1 MADYSFSILTA
12 GGGTAVISEDPG
24 GGGAWLDDF
33 VDYPKAFGKIYEE
46 GKKVSTSW
54 HGLFPQGLERFPVL
68 GCFEHQVLSFWTQVL
83 RDRLLA
89 ENLIEMEKP
98 EEIVLSGR
106 PLDTNRIADC
116 LFDPGLFEHTLAL
129 AAKDRGIKVAG
140 QAVRQSSGEKPV
152 RLGAVRAAYASLAD
166 RLRGARLGGEPD
178 NCESI
183 LISRQAASRLG
194 RAFLDRLE
202 RRARVVVTEAD
213 LLAGRVS
220 LYELA
225 AGHLSPGRRMSEHRG
240 LWKLFDNT
248 TVEAWGGRF
257 ICGGHDY
264 APIARAAV
272 GGMLAR
278 HAWME
283 MFRQQLLEEYLRRHR
298 PKSLLALYDH
308 GLCEAQLVE
317 VCRRRGIRTVTLQHG
332 LANRGAAGYLPIM
345 SDTFACWGRAE
356 REALIAQGADLK
368 KLTVTGF
375 PGFDGCWAPRR
386 ERVPRKPYRALVA
399 TQGVQASVG
408 WHFAMTPTP
417 RLVEK
422 IMEHCSRERD
432 VAFTVRLHP
441 NESISETLRQRAE
454 AAGIVITQGAPLGRQ
469 FEEHDAVVT
478 QFSTVGAEALLAGLP
493 LVSLNWAGEEEA
505 IPYAEGGA
513 AARSRRPQD
522 LAAAVI
528 DAVEGRAERS
538 EAVARFLGDHL
549 CGPGAEERLTEL
561 MLGRGAGV
569 G

>member
-1 MADYSFSILTA
+1 MADYFFSILTA
-12 GGGTAVISEDPG
+12 GGGTAVISEDPE
-24 GGGAWLDDF
+24 GGARWMEDF
-33 VDYPKAFGKIYEE
+33 VDHPGSFPKIYNE
-46 GKKVSTSW
+46 GKKVSTTW
-54 HGLFPQGLERFPVL
+54 HSLLSGGLERFPVL

-89 ENLIEMEKP
+89 ENLIESEKP

-106 PLDTNRIADC
+106 PLDTNKITDC
-116 LFDPGLFEHTLAL
+116 LFDPGLFEHTMAL
-129 AAKDRGIKVAG
+129 AAKERGIKVAG
-140 QAVRQSSGEKPV
+140 QAVRQSSGGKPV
-152 RLGAVRAAYASLAD
+152 RLGTARAAYASWAD
-166 RLRGARLGGEPD
+166 RLRGGRLGGEPEKCD
-178 NCESI
+178 SV
-183 LISRQAASRLG
+183 LVSRQAASKAGKGFLAALG
-194 RAFLDRLE
+194 
-202 RRARVVVTEAD
+202 RRARVVITETDIVPGA
-213 LLAGRVS
+213 AS

-225 AGHLSPGRRMSEHRG
+225 AGHLSPGRRRREYRE
-240 LWKLFDNT
+240 LWALFDRT
-248 TVEAWGGRF
+248 PAEAWGGRF
-257 ICGGHDY
+257 VCGGHDY
-264 APIARAAV
+264 GRIARMAA
-272 GGMLAR
+272 GAMLSR

-283 MFRQQLLEEYLRRHR
+283 MFRQQLLEEYLRHHR
-298 PKSLLALYDH
+298 PRALLALYDH

-356 REALIAQGADLK
+356 RETLIAQGADPK
-368 KLTVTGF
+368 KLAVTGF
-375 PGFDGCWAPRR
+375 PGFDGCWANRR
-386 ERVPRKPYRALVA
+386 ERAPRKPYRALVA

-454 AAGIVITQGAPLGRQ
+454 AAGISITQGEPLGKQ

-505 IPYAEGGA
+505 IPYAESGA

-528 DAVEGRAERS
+528 EAVEGSGKRS
-538 EAVARFLGDHL
+538 AAVERFLKDHL
-549 CGPGAEERLTEL
+549 CGPGAEERLMEIIL
-561 MLGRGAGV
+561 HG
-569 G
+569 